1 MYTAVRRALLLCLPL
16 LGGCSAEGP
25 GEPVGA
31 TQQAANVCATGTTL
45 EGVDVSVY
53 DGTVDWAQLKASGRA
68 FATAKASEGST
79 LKDAQFPTNWP
90 AMKSAGIVRSAYH
103 FFHCDTDPATQAT
116 FFLGVMGALE
126 PGDLPPSLDFEDTTT
141 CTASTGISM
150 AIQWLDAVASA
161 TGTLPI
167 LYTSVNVLSNFQNT
181 QSLAGHAQ
189 LWVASRGV
197 TCPDLPAPF
206 TAWSFWQYSLTGTA
220 PGLPNSNGMADLQSV
235 QRRHERAARAHGGRL
250 VGGRVDRLGLRPA
263 SVHGQRRRRHV
274 HRHVG
279 LRVHARLCLDA
290 GRVPRPGQRT
300 VLHAHGRRFF
310 RRCRGRSAI
319 APRRRRPRGGCG
331 RDAGCRRRPRRSRTG
346 AVERVVRLLDGDRRR
361 HDVDL
366 VPAGRA
372 LAGKLRCVDAPETEA
387 LTHTD
392 EAVCGV
398 DVLTVTRAPCEQVY
412 AAQEPRFQVLSGP
425 GSSIALV
432 LGMSL
437 HLLPSS
443 ATTEVMS

>member
-220 PGLPNSNGMADLQSV
+220 PGLPNSNGMADLDRFNGDMSALLGLTVGGSSADASTGSDSGPPACMASGVAGTCIDTSV
-235 QRRHERAARAHGGRL
+235 CASMPGYVSTPGVCPGPASEQCCTRTGDASSGDAGDAAPSPPDD
-250 VGGRVDRLGLRPA
+250 GGRVEDAGATQDAAGAPA
-263 SVHGQRRRRHV
+263 DHGPEPSSASCGCSTAIGGATTWTSSLPVALLLASSAASMRRRR
-274 HRHVG
+274 
-279 LRVHARLCLDA
+279 RL
-290 GRVPRPGQRT
+290 
-300 VLHAHGRRFF
+300 
-310 RRCRGRSAI
+310 
-319 APRRRRPRGGCG
+319 
-331 RDAGCRRRPRRSRTG
+331 
-346 AVERVVRLLDGDRRR
+346 
-361 HDVDL
+361 
-366 VPAGRA
+366 
-372 LAGKLRCVDAPETEA
+372 
-387 LTHTD
+387 
-392 EAVCGV
+392 
-398 DVLTVTRAPCEQVY
+398 
-412 AAQEPRFQVLSGP
+412 
-425 GSSIALV
+425 
-432 LGMSL
+432 
-437 HLLPSS
+437 
-443 ATTEVMS
+443 